1 MDVNTAPQDQN
12 NQPEVDT
19 GQVQP
24 QAEPNPAPAQEAA
37 PVDDDPILAS
47 MRAAEE
53 ELAKGNDP
61 EPGQGG
67 ENAPAARVEGQN
79 PDQGGQ
85 NAPQATPQ
93 GDKPGQQQPSPM
105 IPKARLDE
113 VLQERDQLR
122 STAQYLQGVVDTQT
136 RMMSTATQAA
146 PQGNQQAGAPAA
158 PQPQAATLD
167 QQIAQ
172 AEAKKL
178 ELAEKYDAGDLSTKE
193 YQEQVIGLDRQI
205 RTLSDQSHQALVT
218 AATQR
223 AQAAT
228 QQTLMESQVN
238 SAALKIQ
245 AEHPYVSVIDQH
257 HNGAAI
263 WNMIDAEAQQALIQK
278 GINPHDGTAAS
289 RVALMNEKAALA
301 DKYGPTLTGVQVQQP
316 QVQTNQ
322 QQQPSPG
329 LSPVAQARLAK
340 IDVANQ
346 QPPASG
352 SIGNTGQVNQISD
365 DDIMKM
371 SQDEIAALPASVL
384 RRFTGA

>member
-1 MDVNTAPQDQN
+1 MDVNNAPQDQN

-24 QAEPNPAPAQEAA
+24 QAEPTPAPAQEAA

-67 ENAPAARVEGQN
+67 ENAPTARVEGQN

-85 NAPQATPQ
+85 NAPQAAPQ

-122 STAQYLQGVVDTQT
+122 QTAQYLQGVVDTQT
-136 RMMSTATQAA
+136 RMMTTAPQA
-146 PQGNQQAGAPAA
+146 PSQGNQQPGAPAA
-158 PQPQAATLD
+158 PQPQAATID

-172 AEAKKL
+172 AEAQKL

-205 RTLSDQSHQALVT
+205 RTLSDQSHQALVES
-218 AATQR
+218 ATR
-223 AQAAT
+223 KAQATT
-228 QQTLMESQVN
+228 QQTLLESQVN
-238 SAALKIQ
+238 AAAIKIQ
-245 AEHPYVSVIDQH
+245 AEHPYVAVIDQH
-257 HNGAAI
+257 HNGTAI

-278 GINPHDGTAAS
+278 GINPHDGTPAS

-301 DKYGPTLTGVQVQQP
+301 DKYGPTLTGVQVQP
-316 QVQTNQ
+316 QVQPQQQ